1 MRSTNWTRFVF
12 SCVVVVSAILFAA
25 PARAA
30 SRCQNLDGVIT
41 GHFDLAGPDG
51 PAWYGVAYL
60 RFGNDLAV
68 SLASLVDLNNGC
80 RHGRFGP
87 KNGQF
92 SCYEILTFTVEGV
105 GSFKV
110 GAKFEAVCGL
120 EGLSCVLNEKG
131 TLLPEEGTGAFAG
144 ATGNV
149 SIQGPFAGGDCSA
162 AQPCIWISDMSG
174 SICTE

>member
-1 MRSTNWTRFVF
+1 MSSRNWTRFAII

-41 GHFDLAGPDG
+41 GHFDPAGPEG

-80 RHGRFGP
+80 RHGKFGLDERTI
-87 KNGQF
+87 F
-92 SCYEILTFTVEGV
+92 LF
-105 GSFKV
+105 
-110 GAKFEAVCGL
+110 
-120 EGLSCVLNEKG
+120 
-131 TLLPEEGTGAFAG
+131 
-144 ATGNV
+144 
-149 SIQGPFAGGDCSA
+149 
-162 AQPCIWISDMSG
+162 
-174 SICTE
+174 